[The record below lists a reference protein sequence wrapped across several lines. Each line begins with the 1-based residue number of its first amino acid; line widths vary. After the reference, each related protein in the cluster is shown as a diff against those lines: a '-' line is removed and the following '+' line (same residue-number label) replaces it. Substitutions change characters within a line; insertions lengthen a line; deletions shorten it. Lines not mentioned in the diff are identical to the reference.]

1 MGLSDHRVG
10 AVVAVSD
17 FKAAKRF
24 YEDKLGLKPGESQ
37 EQGVAYPCADGTSL
51 FVYVSPGNAGKN
63 PATSA
68 GWEIDDLRGTMAEL
82 AARGVTFEQ
91 YDQPGIKTDAEGVF
105 DAGPFRAAWMKDPDG
120 NTLAMTQRA

>member
-17 FKAAKRF
+17 FEAAKRF
-24 YEDKLGLKPGESQ
+24 YEGQLGPEPADSQ
-37 EQGVAYPCADGTSL
+37 EQAVVYPCADGTSL
-51 FVYVSPGNAGKN
+51 VVYVSPDNAGRN

-68 GWEIDDLRGTMAEL
+68 GWEIDDLDGTMAEL
-82 AARGVTFEQ
+82 AERGVTFEQ
-91 YDQPGIKTDAEGVF
+91 YDQPGIKTDAHGVF

-120 NTLAMTQRA
+120 NTLAMTERA